1 MATGEHFGENAE
13 TIAYGIA
20 ALLAD
25 RAIEMRARTA
35 ARMTDELA
43 AAIILKRRQAKAT
56 IARNAE
62 LARARA
68 DGERRRRLIL
78 AAAAGR

>member
-13 TIAYGIA
+13 AFTYGIA

-43 AAIILKRRQAKAT
+43 AAMIRERRAAKRT
-56 IARNAE
+56 IARQ
-62 LARARA
+62 RA
-68 DGERRRRLIL
+68 DGERRRRMII
-78 AAAAGR
+78 AAGGAL